1 MRRGRLSRRG
11 RTARVTGIMH
21 SAGERKCP
29 HCEGFFLPDARNRER
44 QRYCAKV
51 PCRRASK
58 AASQRRW
65 VSQPAN
71 ADYFQGADNAVRAR
85 AWQAAHPAYWKKRP
99 QRSLVVLQEPCPA
112 QTAPA
117 SQVTTPVDRV
127 VLQDDW
133 LRQPPPVIGL
143 IAHLAGLTLQEDIA
157 AMTGRL
163 LAMGH
168 AVLGA
173 SPGLAL
179 SQC

>member
-1 MRRGRLSRRG
+1 M
-11 RTARVTGIMH
+11 
-21 SAGERKCP
+21 
-29 HCEGFFLPDARNRER
+29 PDARNRQR

-51 PCRRASK
+51 LCRRASK

-71 ADYFQGADNAVRAR
+71 ADYFRDAENAARAR
-85 AWQAAHPAYWKKRP
+85 AWQAAHPGYWKKR
-99 QRSLVVLQEPCPA
+99 RLRALVVLQEDCRTQA
-112 QTAPA
+112 APA
-117 SQVTTPVDRV
+117 AQVTVPDDGV

-133 LRQPPPVIGL
+133 LRQPPLLIGL
-143 IAHLAGLTLQEDIA
+143 IAHLAGVTLQEDIA

-163 LAMGH
+163 LAIGH

-179 SQC
+179 PRC

>member
-1 MRRGRLSRRG
+1 
-11 RTARVTGIMH
+11 MH

-29 HCEGFFLPDARNRER
+29 HCEGFFLPDARNRQR

-51 PCRRASK
+51 LCRRASK

-71 ADYFQGADNAVRAR
+71 ADYFRDAANAARAR
-85 AWQAAHPAYWKKRP
+85 AWQAAHPGYWKKRP
-99 QRSLVVLQEPCPA
+99 PRSLVVLQEDCPA

-117 SQVTTPVDRV
+117 SQVTVPLGGV

-133 LRQPPPVIGL
+133 LRQPPLLIGL
-143 IAHLAGLTLQEDIA
+143 IVHLAGVTLQEDIA

-163 LAMGH
+163 VAMGH

-179 SQC
+179 PRC

>member
-1 MRRGRLSRRG
+1 M
-11 RTARVTGIMH
+11 
-21 SAGERKCP
+21 
-29 HCEGFFLPDARNRER
+29 PDARNRKR

-51 PCRRASK
+51 LCRRASK

-71 ADYFQGADNAVRAR
+71 ADYFQGAENAARAR
-85 AWQAAHPAYWKKRP
+85 AWQAAHPGYWKKR
-99 QRSLVVLQEPCPA
+99 RKSSLVVLQEDCPA

-117 SQVTTPVDRV
+117 AQVTVPDDGA

-133 LRQPPPVIGL
+133 LRQPPLLIGL
-143 IAHLAGLTLQEDIA
+143 IAHLAGVTLQEDIA

-163 LAMGH
+163 VAMGH

-179 SQC
+179 PRC

>member
-1 MRRGRLSRRG
+1 
-11 RTARVTGIMH
+11 MH
-21 SAGERKCP
+21 AAGERKCP
-29 HCEGFFLPDARNRER
+29 HCEGFFLPDARNRDR

-51 PCRRASK
+51 RCRRASK

-71 ADYFQGADNAVRAR
+71 ADYFHDAGNAARAR
-85 AWQAAHPAYWKKRP
+85 AWQAAHPGYWKKRP
-99 QRSLVVLQEPCPA
+99 PRSLVVLQEHCPA

-117 SQVTTPVDRV
+117 AQVKVPDAGV

-133 LRQPPPVIGL
+133 LRQPPLLIGL
-143 IAHLAGLTLQEDIA
+143 IAHLAGVTLQEDIA

-163 LAMGH
+163 LAVGH

-179 SQC
+179 PRC